1 MNEIL
6 ENIVKI
12 EHGFKHIIEA
22 GNLLLKNDGIDHLLM
37 AKRFIETDQVYQI
50 RMLGVYMLGEIS
62 HTNSDAFHMLENII
76 PKDENW
82 RVQEMLAKAFDSYCK
97 HVGYENALPEIES
110 WINNENTNIKRAV
123 TEGLRIWTSRNFF
136 KQHPEIAIEL
146 ISRNRLADSEYLS
159 KSIGNSLRDI
169 RKKYPEA
176 IEKETSKWDINHHK
190 IQLILKLINK

>member
-176 IEKETSKWDINHHK
+176 IEKETSKWDIYST
-190 IQLILKLINK
+190 LISLDHN

>member
-1 MNEIL
+1 MNELL

-22 GNLLLKNDGIDHLLM
+22 GNLLLKNDGTDHLPM
-37 AKRFIETDQVYQI
+37 AKRFIETNQVYQI

-62 HTNSDAFHMLENII
+62 HTNPVALHILKNSI
-76 PKDENW
+76 PKDKNW

-97 HVGYENALPEIES
+97 HIGYEYALPEIES

-123 TEGLRIWTSRNFF
+123 TEGLRIWTSRDFF

-146 ISRNRLADSEYLS
+146 ISRNKLTDSEYLS

-169 RKKYPEA
+169 RKKHPEA
-176 IEKETSKWDINHHK
+176 IEKETSKWDVNHHK
-190 IQLILKLINK
+190 IQFILKLINK

>member
-37 AKRFIETDQVYQI
+37 AKRFMETDQVYQI

-62 HTNSDAFHMLENII
+62 HTNSDALHMLENII

-176 IEKETSKWDINHHK
+176 IEKEISKWDINHHK

>member
-1 MNEIL
+1 MNELL

-22 GNLLLKNDGIDHLLM
+22 GNLLLKNDGTDHLPM
-37 AKRFIETDQVYQI
+37 AKRFIETNQVYQI

-62 HTNSDAFHMLENII
+62 HTNPVALHILKNSI
-76 PKDENW
+76 PKDKNW

-97 HVGYENALPEIES
+97 HIGYEYALPEIES

-123 TEGLRIWTSRNFF
+123 TEGLRIWTSRDFF

-146 ISRNRLADSEYLS
+146 ISRNKLTDSEYLS

-169 RKKYPEA
+169 RK
-176 IEKETSKWDINHHK
+176 N
-190 IQLILKLINK
+190 ILKQSKKKHRNGMSIIIKYSLY

>member
-62 HTNSDAFHMLENII
+62 HTNSDALHMLENII

>member
-62 HTNSDAFHMLENII
+62 HTNSDALHMLENII
-76 PKDENW
+76 PEDENW

-146 ISRNRLADSEYLS
+146 ISRNRLTDSEYLS

>member
-62 HTNSDAFHMLENII
+62 HTNSDALHMLENII

-146 ISRNRLADSEYLS
+146 ISRNRLTDSEYLS

-169 RKKYPEA
+169 RKKYPKA

>member
-1 MNEIL
+1 MNELL

-12 EHGFKHIIEA
+12 EHGFNHIIEA
-22 GNLLLKNDGIDHLLM
+22 GNLLLKNDGTDHLPM
-37 AKRFIETDQVYQI
+37 AKRFIETNQVYQI

-62 HTNSDAFHMLENII
+62 HTNPVALHILKNSI

-97 HVGYENALPEIES
+97 HIRYENALPEIES

-123 TEGLRIWTSRNFF
+123 TEGLRIWTSRDFF

-146 ISRNRLADSEYLS
+146 ISRNKLTDSEYLS

-176 IEKETSKWDINHHK
+176 IEKEILKWDVNHHK
-190 IQLILKLINK
+190 IQFILKLINK

>member
-62 HTNSDAFHMLENII
+62 HTNSDALHILENII
-76 PKDENW
+76 PKDEN
-82 RVQEMLAKAFDSYCK
+82 
-97 HVGYENALPEIES
+97 
-110 WINNENTNIKRAV
+110 
-123 TEGLRIWTSRNFF
+123 
-136 KQHPEIAIEL
+136 
-146 ISRNRLADSEYLS
+146 
-159 KSIGNSLRDI
+159 
-169 RKKYPEA
+169 
-176 IEKETSKWDINHHK
+176 
-190 IQLILKLINK
+190 

>member
-62 HTNSDAFHMLENII
+62 HTNSDALHMLENII

-97 HVGYENALPEIES
+97 HAGYENALPEIES

-146 ISRNRLADSEYLS
+146 ISRNRWTDSEYLS

>member
-62 HTNSDAFHMLENII
+62 HTNSDALHMLENII

-146 ISRNRLADSEYLS
+146 ISRNRWTDSEYLS

>member
-37 AKRFIETDQVYQI
+37 AKRFMETDQVYQI

-62 HTNSDAFHMLENII
+62 HINSDALHMLENII

>member
-1 MNEIL
+1 
-6 ENIVKI
+6 
-12 EHGFKHIIEA
+12 
-22 GNLLLKNDGIDHLLM
+22 
-37 AKRFIETDQVYQI
+37 
-50 RMLGVYMLGEIS
+50 
-62 HTNSDAFHMLENII
+62 
-76 PKDENW
+76 
-82 RVQEMLAKAFDSYCK
+82 MLAKAFDSYCK

>member
-12 EHGFKHIIEA
+12 EHGFQHIIEA

-62 HTNSDAFHMLENII
+62 HTNSDALHMLENII

-146 ISRNRLADSEYLS
+146 ISRNRLTDSEYLS

>member
-12 EHGFKHIIEA
+12 EQGFKHIIEA